1 MKEKK
6 IAIMAWAVMLSASVF
21 ADDVYTNQK
30 TVSAAEEIDGNLY
43 VGDNAAA
50 EAAEPASLTIEN
62 GGKLMVGSG
71 VFLGNR
77 PGNTLFTIKTGGE
90 FVATNLND
98 QGIRVG
104 TAADA
109 HVSIT
114 NSGTMLVQTV
124 EYGDENNSSAVK
136 GGSVEFHNFGSM
148 RVLNNFRI
156 GYSNTGKSSLFHHH
170 EGASLSLEGKGQYK
184 LYVGGRRDG
193 GTWIIDDDVSV
204 ASKMWIGLAKGEGRV
219 FLNKNATMTMD
230 PGDEIRLGY
239 EANSTGRVCMANNS
253 SIIGKA
259 VVSVGRDTSS
269 VGSIVMSN
277 NTVIA
282 VTNQYGIGVAGGAK
296 SKGYVE
302 LNDNAKLF
310 DGNKLTVGVGESSY
324 GHLVLKD
331 NSQIDVKSDFV
342 VAGGAGSTGVVEF
355 CNYTGLFNESPVY
368 GNAAG
373 SLAVLR
379 LSGTTDYAVPAQFN
393 LGAVAGSTG
402 MIEAKDN
409 STLRL
414 PHGYLIH
421 GVVGATGV
429 VSVCDNA
436 SLLAASNKL
445 QVGGDAN
452 KTGYLTVKDDA
463 LVSVSN
469 LCVAYQWEAKSNIRG
484 VLEVAD
490 NAVVTNV
497 TALSIGR
504 GKTALGVVYMRG
516 GSLFFDYRYR
526 DGNALV
532 LGDGNAVP
540 NALICGWGFMGFD
553 DAKKTMVD
561 YEETFGAG
569 SKWAGMTFCGRIV
582 ADGEGVERTLD
593 LSRAPIASY
602 LADSYNSCGT
612 NGFYAVNKGRLK
624 FQRCLPR
631 RANNHKQ
638 IGIKPDHGSPLM
650 VNGFQYTFDS
660 ETMNALGTYVF
671 SELYAVD
678 RSDIPA
684 GLPTGKGIHHSAVW
698 RIGHFNETATPDV
711 DDEDLTA
718 DHKQNFN
725 SLKLKFHYDPAFAE
739 IEDVRHVKV
748 YRCTDSVNGGWT
760 CVASITA
767 PDSASPYIETVEM
780 APSSELWN
788 GGWFAIVGTPRVGT
802 VMVLR

>member
-1 MKEKK
+1 MIKLLLTSVLCALL
-6 IAIMAWAVMLSASVF
+6 AIQTF
-21 ADDVYTNQK
+21 ADDVYTNLK
-30 TVSAAEEIDGNLY
+30 TINAAEEITGNLY
-43 VGDNAAA
+43 VGHDDAA
-50 EAAEPASLTIEN
+50 ETAEPAALTVEN
-62 GGKLMVGSG
+62 GGSLTVRQG
-71 VFLGNR
+71 VYLGNR
-77 PGNTLFTIKTGGE
+77 SGKTLFTVKTGGE
-90 FVATNLND
+90 FVATNLTD

-104 TAADA
+104 TVADA

-170 EGASLSLEGKGQYK
+170 EGASLSLEGKGQYR

-204 ASKMWIGLAKGEGRV
+204 ASKMWIGLAKGEGRI

-239 EANSTGRVCMANNS
+239 EANSTGRIWMSDNS
-253 SIIGKA
+253 RLIGKP
-259 VVSVGRDTSS
+259 VVSVGRAADS

-277 NTVIA
+277 STVIA
-282 VTNQYGIGVAGGAK
+282 VTNSYGIGVAGGEK

-310 DGNKLTVGVGESSY
+310 DGNKLTVGVGDSSY

-331 NSQIDVKSDFV
+331 NSYIDVNSDFV
-342 VAGGAGSTGVVEF
+342 VGAGAGSTGIVEL
-355 CNYTGLFNESPVY
+355 CNYTGSFEESPKY

-402 MIEAKDN
+402 MIEAKDD

-436 SLLAASNKL
+436 RLIASANKL

-484 VLEVAD
+484 VLEVAG

-504 GKTALGVVYMRG
+504 GKTALGVVNMRG
-516 GSLFFDYRYR
+516 GSFFFDSRFR

-540 NALICGWGFMGFD
+540 NALIQGWGFMGFD

-561 YEETFGAG
+561 YEETFGTG
-569 SKWAGMTFCGRIV
+569 TKWAGMTFCGRIV

-612 NGFYAVNKGRLK
+612 NGFYAVNKGKLK

-631 RANNHKQ
+631 RVNNHKQ

-660 ETMNALGTYVF
+660 ATMNALGTYVF
-671 SELYAVD
+671 AELYAAD
-678 RSDIPA
+678 RSDIPV
-684 GLPTGKGIHHSAVW
+684 GLPKGKGIHHLAVY
-698 RIGHFNETATPDV
+698 RVGHFNETATPDV
-711 DDEDLTA
+711 GDEDLT
-718 DHKQNFN
+718 DGHKAGFG
-725 SLKLKFHYDPAFAE
+725 SLKLKFHYDPTIVSSLGE
-739 IEDVRHVKV
+739 KHKICL
-748 YRCTDSVNGGWT
+748 YRCVDSVNGGWQR
-760 CVASITA
+760 VGSVA
-767 PDSASPYIETVEM
+767 PDASSPFAETREFG
-780 APSSELWN
+780 PGSELWN
-788 GGWFAIVGTPRVGT
+788 AGWFAVVAEPNRYTSIVIR
-802 VMVLR
+802 